1 MRCIFVLTLG
11 GPLLVATVAVIALR
25 THASG
30 VGLALLVR
38 AVRILFFSDWQLTDV
53 LWLLLWINLLLQ
65 IRLPVFQRRLIG
77 GIVDILL
84 REDLLSKRRVLLWSI
99 GQILEVV
106 NFRGWWQQN
115 CLRTEVLLL
124 YLSILNQLGVL
135 NSSLG
140 PLGHYLVLR
149 LRHQEVL
156 LLILQEVLQKKRA
169 QLLVYGLV
177 EAVILLSLFGDENVN
192 IAGEI

>member
-1 MRCIFVLTLG
+1 
-11 GPLLVATVAVIALR
+11 
-25 THASG
+25 
-30 VGLALLVR
+30 
-38 AVRILFFSDWQLTDV
+38 
-53 LWLLLWINLLLQ
+53 
-65 IRLPVFQRRLIG
+65 
-77 GIVDILL
+77 
-84 REDLLSKRRVLLWSI
+84 
-99 GQILEVV
+99 
-106 NFRGWWQQN
+106 
-115 CLRTEVLLL
+115 
-124 YLSILNQLGVL
+124 VL

-169 QLLVYGLV
+169 QFLVYGLV

>member
-11 GPLLVATVAVIALR
+11 GPLLVATVAMIALR

-84 REDLLSKRRVLLWSI
+84 REDLLSKLWSI

-115 CLRTEVLLL
+115 CLRTEVLLF

-169 QLLVYGLV
+169 QLLV
-177 EAVILLSLFGDENVN
+177 
-192 IAGEI
+192 